1 MYRISSGYT
10 GLLFIPQGVVDDPE
24 LRDSK
29 LDVEQWTCHS
39 VPYLGVSP
47 FTEKFE
53 KNWYPEEKV
62 ERVGEGFRDGKIP
75 QEEIGPVER
84 VGGGVR
90 DGKILV
96 DGTQEDIERVERVG
110 EGLQV
115 DGKPLF
121 DDEGEMLK

>member
-1 MYRISSGYT
+1 M
-10 GLLFIPQGVVDDPE
+10 
-24 LRDSK
+24 
-29 LDVEQWTCHS
+29 
-39 VPYLGVSP
+39 
-47 FTEKFE
+47 
-53 KNWYPEEKV
+53 
-62 ERVGEGFRDGKIP
+62 
-75 QEEIGPVER
+75 ER